1 MEITIEALMAEGW
14 VTIDWLEDCGEA
26 EIDQMLSRL
35 KETNTHLCYRVIN
48 RTTGR
53 MMDFAWMKPVAIFRF
68 SPDEGPGYFRA
79 FLDAQGI
86 PWRLIAIDQGR
97 GSIRFRRIFW
107 GLYDG
112 RADER

>member
-1 MEITIEALMAEGW
+1 MKSLVSSKASRVYESGVLAEDQDVYKKPWKKPEAKYPSIESVCFYKQLNITIEALMAEGW

-53 MMDFAWMKPVAIFRF
+53 MMDFA
-68 SPDEGPGYFRA
+68 
-79 FLDAQGI
+79 
-86 PWRLIAIDQGR
+86 
-97 GSIRFRRIFW
+97 
-107 GLYDG
+107 
-112 RADER
+112 